1 MPTRFAR
8 TDPRA
13 ILALL
18 AMLTAPCL
26 PAHEVDADPLPLGP
40 GWRLGAAAAAVAPF
54 ADARWPTAAWP
65 GVLTTGIAPPDQRG
79 GVRLE
84 HATIAAAAR
93 FDERLGAN
101 LAAGLHDRDGVHLE
115 AATLI
120 GRHALGEDLLEA
132 RVGRDLV
139 RLGDAIDRAGHYDRL
154 SQTPLAKRGVLDDRW
169 IDDGLVLVWRGDRE
183 RGLRDIEAGV
193 WRGRSFPGAVAGPV
207 VPSLRVRLGWEP
219 FDLQLAG
226 AHLEP
231 QARGAAAQSV
241 GASGHSHGPL
251 DCRDSLQQRV
261 CFDGTVEVLAAS
273 LQWLPDDLPWSL
285 TLAGLSRRE
294 RGTMYSTSGSAAQR
308 TRLDGAWLDLVWR
321 PTGLWTV
328 ATRLERLVPDIR
340 LEGTGTAALASEGG
354 LAGGGPVS
362 RVTIAVLRE
371 VGESLQLSIE
381 AGHER
386 FEGGQV
392 SFIGLRA
399 VWHSARL
406 LAGAW

>member
-1 MPTRFAR
+1 
-8 TDPRA
+8 
-13 ILALL
+13 
-18 AMLTAPCL
+18 MLTTPCL
-26 PAHEVDADPLPLGP
+26 LAHEVDADPLPLAP
-40 GWRLGAAAAAVAPF
+40 GWHLGAAAAAVVPF
-54 ADARWPTAAWP
+54 ADARWPTAVWP

-93 FDERLGAN
+93 FDERFGAS
-101 LAAGLHDRDGVHLE
+101 LAVGLHDRDGAHLE

-120 GRHALGEDLLEA
+120 GRHALGEEVLEA

-139 RLGDAIDRAGHYDRL
+139 RLGDAIDRAGHYDRF

-169 IDDGLVLVWRGDRE
+169 IDDGVVLAWRGYRE
-183 RGLRDIEAGV
+183 RGLRDIEAGL
-193 WRGRSFPGAVAGPV
+193 WRGRSFPGAAAGPA
-207 VPSLRVRLGWEP
+207 VPSLRVRLGWEH

-226 AHLEP
+226 VHLQP
-231 QARGAAAQSV
+231 QARGAAAQSA

-251 DCRDSLQQRV
+251 DCRESLQQRV

-273 LQWLPDDLPWSL
+273 LQWLPDDLPWSV

-321 PTGLWTV
+321 PTGYWTL
-328 ATRLERLVPDIR
+328 AMRLERLVPDTR

-362 RVTIAVLRE
+362 RATFAVLRE

-386 FEGGQV
+386 FEAGQV
-392 SFIGLRA
+392 SFIGVRA
-399 VWHSARL
+399 VWRSARL
-406 LAGAW
+406 LAGTW